1 MDFIERLIGWSPDRG
16 DGSVEVLLILGLIG
30 IVVGLALRLPKALS
44 ANSRLPCNKNGRYSI
59 NSSARM
65 RSCSGT

>member
-30 IVVGLALRLPKALS
+30 IVVGLALRLPKAGK
-44 ANSRLPCNKNGRYSI
+44 AD
-59 NSSARM
+59 
-65 RSCSGT
+65 